1 MNFLSISFW
10 AAFCAFFLIYIFVR
24 KWSRTAM
31 LLWVLAFD
39 LFFFWQANG
48 WLMLLLPAT
57 AAVNYLLTE
66 AVRRNKYGGISPEP
80 PAASSPFP
88 TLPAQSLGAGRSADA
103 DFAAL
108 KLPPTADTATPA
120 PAAAEPSP
128 SGNTGSA
135 STTPTHSTR
144 QPHPGPHSRHARPDR
159 ASHRKLLLAL
169 IILLDL
175 AALVYFKYSGF
186 FVEGILNPLLKSNFA
201 VGDIVLPIGISF
213 YTFQA
218 ISYSVDVYRGK
229 YTGRPDFLEFCFYLS
244 FFPLLLAGPI
254 TRAGRFLPQ
263 IRRAEPATRHEL
275 RLGLWLIILGL
286 LKKGV
291 LADYLAV
298 YNNLAFD
305 SPVSYSGYEL
315 LMAVIGYTMQIYLDF
330 SGYSDLSI
338 GIASLMGFRLDVN
351 FRFPYR
357 SLNLTEFWRRWHI
370 SLSTWFRDYVYIPLG
385 GNRKGEART
394 LLNNFLT
401 MVVAG
406 LWHGSTWMFVLW
418 GALHGAGLA
427 VHKLCRGWLKKIPDT
442 WPVKALS
449 WLLTMAFVAGCWVL
463 FRAAS
468 LQDAGEIFRRIFTDF
483 DLAYFAP
490 FWAARKLWCVVLAV
504 AAAGLLIPPR
514 AYDRLQARF
523 TRLPWIVIFVVFLLA
538 VQLVIQLRIGDIQPF
553 IYYQF

>member
-1 MNFLSISFW
+1 MNFISIGFW

-24 KWSRTAM
+24 KWSRVAM
-31 LLWVLAFD
+31 LLWVIAFD

-57 AAVNYLLTE
+57 AAANYFLTE
-66 AVRRNKYGGISPEP
+66 LMRRQ
-80 PAASSPFP
+80 A
-88 TLPAQSLGAGRSADA
+88 GAPSRPDGNYFSGKFAD
-103 DFAAL
+103 
-108 KLPPTADTATPA
+108 KPIPA
-120 PAAAEPSP
+120 PS
-128 SGNTGSA
+128 
-135 STTPTHSTR
+135 STTPTLRTR
-144 QPHPGPHSRHARPDR
+144 QAGWI
-159 ASHRKLLLAL
+159 LAL
-169 IILLDL
+169 IVLLDL
-175 AALVYFKYSGF
+175 SALVYFKYSGF
-186 FVEGILNPLLKSNFA
+186 FVEGILNPLLHSNFA

-229 YTGRPDFLEFCFYLS
+229 YDGRPDFLEFCFYLS

-275 RLGLWLIILGL
+275 RLGLWLIVCGL

-298 YNNLAFD
+298 YNDLAFD
-305 SPVSYSGYEL
+305 SPAAYSGYEL
-315 LMAVIGYTMQIYLDF
+315 LMAALGYTMQIYLDF

-338 GIASLMGFRLDVN
+338 GIASLMGFRLDDN
-351 FRFPYR
+351 FRFPYHAR
-357 SLNLTEFWRRWHI
+357 NLTDFWRRWHI

-427 VHKLCRGWLKKIPDT
+427 LHKLCRGWLKKIPDS
-442 WPVKALS
+442 WPVKAAS
-449 WLLTMAFVAGCWVL
+449 WLLTMLFVMACWVF
-463 FRAAS
+463 FRAGS
-468 LQDAGEIFRRIFTDF
+468 LQDVGEIFRRICTEFDF
-483 DLAYFAP
+483 AYAAP

-504 AAAGLLIPPR
+504 ALAGLLLPER
-514 AYDRLQARF
+514 TYNRLQARF
-523 TRLPWIVIFVVFLLA
+523 VRLPWIVIFVIFLLA
-538 VQLVIQLRIGDIQPF
+538 VQLVIQLRSGDIQPF
-553 IYYQF
+553 IYYRF

>member
-1 MNFLSISFW
+1 MNFISTVFW
-10 AAFCAFFLIYIFVR
+10 AAFCAFFLIYIFVK

-57 AAVNYLLTE
+57 AAVNYFLTE
-66 AVRRNKYGGISPEP
+66 WMRRQA
-80 PAASSPFP
+80 PARHGVPASSTPSHGK
-88 TLPAQSLGAGRSADA
+88 PAGAPQRAAGNYFSDKFAEKPIAAPPSTTQTRSARGAGS
-103 DFAAL
+103 
-108 KLPPTADTATPA
+108 KWI
-120 PAAAEPSP
+120 
-128 SGNTGSA
+128 
-135 STTPTHSTR
+135 
-144 QPHPGPHSRHARPDR
+144 
-159 ASHRKLLLAL
+159 LAL
-169 IILLDL
+169 IVLLDL

-186 FVEGILNPLLKSNFA
+186 FAGIWNALTGSNWE
-201 VGDIVLPIGISF
+201 VGQIVLPIGISF

-229 YTGRPDFLEFCFYLS
+229 YDGRPDFLEFCFYLS

-275 RLGLWLIILGL
+275 RLGMWLILCGL
-286 LKKGV
+286 LKKGIM
-291 LADYLAV
+291 ADYLGI

-305 SPVSYSGYEL
+305 NPVSYSGYEL
-315 LMAVIGYTMQIYLDF
+315 LMAVLGYTMQIYLDF

-338 GIASLMGFRLDVN
+338 GIASLMGFRLDDN
-351 FRFPYR
+351 FLYPYR

-385 GNRKGEART
+385 GNRKGQART

-406 LWHGSTWMFVLW
+406 LWHGSTWMFVIW

-427 VHKLCRGWLKKIPDT
+427 VHKLCRGWLKKIPDS
-442 WPVKALS
+442 WPVKAVS
-449 WLLTMAFVAGCWVL
+449 WLLTMVFVMACWVF
-463 FRAAS
+463 FRAGS
-468 LQDAGEIFRRIFTDF
+468 LQDVGEIFRRIFTEFDF
-483 DLAYFAP
+483 AYAAP
-490 FWAARKLWCVVLAV
+490 FWAARKRWTVLLV
-504 AAAGLLIPPR
+504 AAMVGLLIPPR
-514 AYDRLQARF
+514 MYNRLQARF
-523 TRLPWIVIFVVFLLA
+523 TRLPWIVIFVIFVLA
-538 VQLVIQLRIGDIQPF
+538 VQAVIQFQNGDIRPF

>member
-1 MNFLSISFW
+1 MNFISIGFW
-10 AAFCAFFLIYIFVR
+10 AAFCAFFLVYIFLK

-57 AAVNYLLTE
+57 AAVNYFLTNLIRRP
-66 AVRRNKYGGISPEP
+66 AVAPQRADENYFSGKFAEKPISAP
-80 PAASSPFP
+80 P
-88 TLPAQSLGAGRSADA
+88 
-103 DFAAL
+103 
-108 KLPPTADTATPA
+108 
-120 PAAAEPSP
+120 
-128 SGNTGSA
+128 
-135 STTPTHSTR
+135 STTPTQSNR
-144 QPHPGPHSRHARPDR
+144 RSGS
-159 ASHRKLLLAL
+159 KWILAL
-169 IILLDL
+169 IVLLDL
-175 AALVYFKYSGF
+175 GALVYFKYAGF
-186 FVEGILNPLLKSNFA
+186 FAGIWNSLTGSNLSF
-201 VGDIVLPIGISF
+201 GEIVLPIGISF

-218 ISYSVDVYRGK
+218 ISYSVDVYRGT
-229 YTGRPDFLEFCFYLS
+229 YEGRPDFLEFCFYLS

-263 IRRAEPATRHEL
+263 IRRARPATRREL
-275 RLGLWLIILGL
+275 RLGLWLVVCGL

-305 SPVSYSGYEL
+305 NPLAYSGYEL
-315 LMAVIGYTMQIYLDF
+315 LMAVLGYTMQIYLDF

-338 GIASLMGFRLDVN
+338 GIAALMGFRLDDN
-351 FRFPYR
+351 FLFPYR

-385 GNRKGEART
+385 GNRKGQART

-442 WPVKALS
+442 WPVKAVS
-449 WLLTMAFVAGCWVL
+449 WLLTMAFVMACWVF
-463 FRAAS
+463 FRAGS
-468 LQDAGEIFRRIFTDF
+468 LDDVWEIFRRIFTEF
-483 DLAYFAP
+483 DLAYAAP
-490 FWAARKLWCVVLAV
+490 FWAARKLWCVALAV

-514 AYDRLQARF
+514 AYDRLRARF
-523 TRLPWIVIFVVFLLA
+523 TRLPWIVIFLVFLMA
-538 VQLVIQLRIGDIQPF
+538 VQLVIQLRSGDIQPF

>member
-1 MNFLSISFW
+1 MNFISMGFW
-10 AAFCAFFLIYIFVR
+10 AAFCAFFLIYIFVK

-57 AAVNYLLTE
+57 AAVNYFFTELLRQSKGPASSDT
-66 AVRRNKYGGISPEP
+66 ASATSSCPGLQNGPSTTNSRP
-80 PAASSPFP
+80 PATTPSHGK
-88 TLPAQSLGAGRSADA
+88 PADAERERCGGRSGNW
-103 DFAAL
+103 FFG
-108 KLPPTADTATPA
+108 
-120 PAAAEPSP
+120 
-128 SGNTGSA
+128 SGSRKIISGRPLGSA
-135 STTPTHSTR
+135 R
-144 QPHPGPHSRHARPDR
+144 R
-159 ASHRKLLLAL
+159 AGSKWILAL
-169 IILLDL
+169 IVLLDL

-186 FVEGILNPLLKSNFA
+186 FAGIWNALTGSN
-201 VGDIVLPIGISF
+201 
-213 YTFQA
+213 
-218 ISYSVDVYRGK
+218 
-229 YTGRPDFLEFCFYLS
+229 FLEFCFYLS

-275 RLGLWLIILGL
+275 RLGLWLIICGL

-315 LMAVIGYTMQIYLDF
+315 LMAVLGYTMQIYLDF

-338 GIASLMGFRLDVN
+338 GIASLMGFRLDDN
-351 FRFPYR
+351 FLYP
-357 SLNLTEFWRRWHI
+357 
-370 SLSTWFRDYVYIPLG
+370 FRDYVYIPLG
-385 GNRKGEART
+385 GNRKGQART

-406 LWHGSTWMFVLW
+406 LWHGSTWMFVIW

-427 VHKLCRGWLKKIPDT
+427 VHKLCRGWLKKIPDS

-449 WLLTMAFVAGCWVL
+449 WLLTMVFVMACWVF
-463 FRAAS
+463 FRAGS
-468 LQDAGEIFRRIFTDF
+468 LQDVGEIFRRIFTEFDF
-483 DLAYFAP
+483 AYAAP
-490 FWAARKLWCVVLAV
+490 FWAARKLWCGVLAV

-514 AYDRLQARF
+514 AYNRLQARF
-523 TRLPWIVIFVVFLLA
+523 TRLPWIVIFLVFLIA
-538 VQLVIQLRIGDIQPF
+538 VQLVIQLRSGDIQPF

>member
-1 MNFLSISFW
+1 MNFISIGFW

-24 KWSRTAM
+24 RWNRTAM

-57 AAVNYLLTE
+57 AAVNYFLTE
-66 AVRRNKYGGISPEP
+66 LLRKSAGLAFSSAASAASSCPGLKNGPSTTNCRP
-80 PAASSPFP
+80 PAA
-88 TLPAQSLGAGRSADA
+88 
-103 DFAAL
+103 
-108 KLPPTADTATPA
+108 TP
-120 PAAAEPSP
+120 
-128 SGNTGSA
+128 
-135 STTPTHSTR
+135 
-144 QPHPGPHSRHARPDR
+144 
-159 ASHRKLLLAL
+159 SHGKVLLAL

-186 FVEGILNPLLKSNFA
+186 FVEGILNPLFKSNFA

-229 YTGRPDFLEFCFYLS
+229 YEGRPDFLEFCFYLS

-263 IRRAEPATRHEL
+263 IRRNEPATRHEL
-275 RLGLWLIILGL
+275 RLGLWLIICGL

-291 LADYLAV
+291 IADYLAV

-315 LMAVIGYTMQIYLDF
+315 LMAVLGYTMQIYLDF

-338 GIASLMGFRLDVN
+338 GIASLMGFRLDDN
-351 FRFPYR
+351 FLFPYR

-385 GNRKGEART
+385 GNRKGLART

-427 VHKLCRGWLKKIPDT
+427 VHKLCRGWLKKIPDKL
-442 WPVKALS
+442 PVKALS
-449 WLLTMAFVAGCWVL
+449 WLLTMIFVMACWVF
-463 FRAAS
+463 FRAGSMA
-468 LQDAGEIFRRIFTDF
+468 DAGEIFRRIFTEFDF
-483 DLAYFAP
+483 AYAAP

-514 AYDRLQARF
+514 TYDRLRARF
-523 TRLPWIVIFVVFLLA
+523 TRLPWIVIFLVFLMA
-538 VQLVIQLRIGDIQPF
+538 VQLVIQLRSGDIQPF

>member
-1 MNFLSISFW
+1 MNFISIGFW
-10 AAFCAFFLIYIFVR
+10 AAFCAFFLIYIFIR

-57 AAVNYLLTE
+57 AAANYFLTE
-66 AVRRNKYGGISPEP
+66 WMRR
-80 PAASSPFP
+80 
-88 TLPAQSLGAGRSADA
+88 
-103 DFAAL
+103 
-108 KLPPTADTATPA
+108 
-120 PAAAEPSP
+120 PAAAPTRSD
-128 SGNTGSA
+128 GNYFSDKFA
-135 STTPTHSTR
+135 EKPIPDPPSTTPTHGGR
-144 QPHPGPHSRHARPDR
+144 R
-159 ASHRKLLLAL
+159 AGWFLAL

-175 AALVYFKYSGF
+175 GTLAYFKYGGYF
-186 FVEGILNPLLKSNFA
+186 NG
-201 VGDIVLPIGISF
+201 GIVLPIGISF

-218 ISYSVDVYRGK
+218 ISYAVDVYRGK
-229 YTGRPDFLEFCFYLS
+229 YDGRPDFLEFCFYLS

-275 RLGLWLIILGL
+275 RLGLWLIVCGL

-305 SPVSYSGYEL
+305 SPAAYSGYEL
-315 LMAVIGYTMQIYLDF
+315 LMAALGYTMQIYLDF

-338 GIASLMGFRLDVN
+338 GIASLMGFRLDDN
-351 FRFPYR
+351 FLFPYR
-357 SLNLTEFWRRWHI
+357 ALNLTEFWRRWHI

-385 GNRKGEART
+385 GNRKGQART
-394 LLNNFLT
+394 LVNNFLT

-406 LWHGSTWMFVLW
+406 VWHGSTWMFVLW

-427 VHKLCRGWLKKIPDT
+427 VHKLCRGWLKKIPDS
-442 WPVKALS
+442 WPVKAAG
-449 WLLTMAFVAGCWVL
+449 WLLTMLFVTACWIF
-463 FRAAS
+463 FRAGS
-468 LQDAGEIFRRIFTDF
+468 LQDVGEIFRRICTEFDF
-483 DLAYFAP
+483 AYAAP

-504 AAAGLLIPPR
+504 AMAGLLIPAR
-514 AYDRLQARF
+514 AYNRLQARF
-523 TRLPWIVIFVVFLLA
+523 VRLPWIVIFVVFLLA
-538 VQLVIQLRIGDIQPF
+538 VQLVIQLRSGDIQPF

>member
-1 MNFLSISFW
+1 MNFISIGFW
-10 AAFCAFFLIYIFVR
+10 AAFCAFFLIYVFVK

-57 AAVNYLLTE
+57 AAANYFLTE
-66 AVRRNKYGGISPEP
+66 LMRRTARARHGEPACETPSHGSPADAERERCGGRSGNWFFGKPVRKIISGRPRGN
-80 PAASSPFP
+80 
-88 TLPAQSLGAGRSADA
+88 TRGAGGRW
-103 DFAAL
+103 
-108 KLPPTADTATPA
+108 
-120 PAAAEPSP
+120 
-128 SGNTGSA
+128 
-135 STTPTHSTR
+135 
-144 QPHPGPHSRHARPDR
+144 
-159 ASHRKLLLAL
+159 LLAL

-186 FVEGILNPLLKSNFA
+186 FAGIWNALTGSNWE
-201 VGDIVLPIGISF
+201 VGQIVLPIGISF

-229 YTGRPDFLEFCFYLS
+229 YEGRPSFLEFCFYLS

-263 IRRAEPATRHEL
+263 IRRNGMATRHEL
-275 RLGLWLIILGL
+275 RLGLWLIICGL

-291 LADYLAV
+291 IADYLAV

-315 LMAVIGYTMQIYLDF
+315 LMAVVGYTMQIYLDF

-338 GIASLMGFRLDVN
+338 GIASLMGFRLDDN
-351 FRFPYR
+351 FLFPYR

-385 GNRKGEART
+385 GNRKGQVRT

-427 VHKLCRGWLKKIPDT
+427 LHKLCRGSLKKIPDS
-442 WPVKALS
+442 WPVKAAS
-449 WLLTMAFVAGCWVL
+449 WLLTMLFVMACWVF
-463 FRAAS
+463 FRAGS
-468 LQDAGEIFRRIFTDF
+468 LEDCGEIFRRIFTDF
-483 DLAYFAP
+483 DLAYAAP

-504 AAAGLLIPPR
+504 ALAALALPPR
-514 AYDRLQARF
+514 QYNRLQARF
-523 TRLPWIVIFVVFLLA
+523 TRLPWIVIFLLFLVA
-538 VQLVIQLRIGDIQPF
+538 VQLVIQLRSGDIQPF

>member
-10 AAFCAFFLIYIFVR
+10 AAFCAFFLLYIFIK
-24 KWSRTAM
+24 KWSRVAM
-31 LLWVLAFD
+31 LLWVVAFD

-57 AAVNYLLTE
+57 AAVNFFLTE
-66 AVRRNKYGGISPEP
+66 LLRHPAGAEGWRCGGRSGNWFFGKLARKIIPVRPRGGTRRASWILALIVLLDLGTLVFFKYGG
-80 PAASSPFP
+80 AF
-88 TLPAQSLGAGRSADA
+88 D
-103 DFAAL
+103 
-108 KLPPTADTATPA
+108 
-120 PAAAEPSP
+120 
-128 SGNTGSA
+128 SG
-135 STTPTHSTR
+135 
-144 QPHPGPHSRHARPDR
+144 
-159 ASHRKLLLAL
+159 
-169 IILLDL
+169 II
-175 AALVYFKYSGF
+175 
-186 FVEGILNPLLKSNFA
+186 
-201 VGDIVLPIGISF
+201 LPIGISF

-229 YTGRPDFLEFCFYLS
+229 YDGHPDFLEFCFYLS

-275 RLGLWLIILGL
+275 RLGLWLIVCGL

-305 SPVSYSGYEL
+305 SPAAYSGYEL
-315 LMAVIGYTMQIYLDF
+315 LMAALGYTMQIYLDF

-338 GIASLMGFRLDVN
+338 GIASLMGFRLDDN

-357 SLNLTEFWRRWHI
+357 ALNLTEFWRRWHI

-406 LWHGSTWMFVLW
+406 VWHGSTWMFVLW

-427 VHKLCRGWLKKIPDT
+427 VHKLCRGWLKKIPDS
-442 WPVKALS
+442 WPVKAAS
-449 WLLTMAFVAGCWVL
+449 WLLTMLFVMACWIF
-463 FRAAS
+463 FRAGS
-468 LQDAGEIFRRIFTDF
+468 LQDVGEIFRRIFTEFDF
-483 DLAYFAP
+483 AYAAP
-490 FWAARKLWCVVLAV
+490 FWAARRLWCVVLAV
-504 AAAGLLIPPR
+504 AMAGLLIPER
-514 AYDRLQARF
+514 TYNRLQARF
-523 TRLPWIVIFVVFLLA
+523 VRLPWIVIFVVFLLA
-538 VQLVIQLRIGDIQPF
+538 VQLVIQLRSGDIQPF

>member
-24 KWSRTAM
+24 KWSRAAM
-31 LLWVLAFD
+31 LLWVIAFD

-57 AAVNYLLTE
+57 AAANYFLTE
-66 AVRRNKYGGISPEP
+66 LLRRPAGAPPRSDGSPMTGWR
-80 PAASSPFP
+80 SPQTP
-88 TLPAQSLGAGRSADA
+88 CVTSLPGR
-103 DFAAL
+103 FAE
-108 KLPPTADTATPA
+108 KPIPA
-120 PAAAEPSP
+120 PP
-128 SGNTGSA
+128 
-135 STTPTHSTR
+135 STTPTHGTR
-144 QPHPGPHSRHARPDR
+144 R
-159 ASHRKLLLAL
+159 AGWILAL
-169 IILLDL
+169 IVLLDL
-175 AALVYFKYSGF
+175 SALVYFKYSGF
-186 FVEGILNPLLKSNFA
+186 FVEGILNPLLQSNFS

-229 YTGRPDFLEFCFYLS
+229 YDGRPDFLEFCFYLS

-275 RLGLWLIILGL
+275 RLGFWLIVCGL

-305 SPVSYSGYEL
+305 SPAAYSGYEL
-315 LMAVIGYTMQIYLDF
+315 LMAALGYTMQIYLDF

-338 GIASLMGFRLDVN
+338 GIASLMGFRLDDN

-406 LWHGSTWMFVLW
+406 LWHGSTWMFVIW

-427 VHKLCRGWLKKIPDT
+427 VHKLCRGWLKKIPDS
-442 WPVKALS
+442 WPVKAAS
-449 WLLTMAFVAGCWVL
+449 WLLTMLFVMACWIF
-463 FRAAS
+463 FRAGS
-468 LQDAGEIFRRIFTDF
+468 LQDVGEIFRRICTEF
-483 DLAYFAP
+483 DLAYAAP

-504 AAAGLLIPPR
+504 ALAGLLIPER
-514 AYDRLQARF
+514 AYNRLQARF
-523 TRLPWIVIFVVFLLA
+523 VRLPWIVIFVVFLLA
-538 VQLVIQLRIGDIQPF
+538 VQLVIQLRSGDIQPF

>member
-1 MNFLSISFW
+1 MNFISLGFW
-10 AAFCAFFLIYIFVR
+10 AAFCAFFLIYIFVK

-57 AAVNYLLTE
+57 AAVNYFLTE
-66 AVRRNKYGGISPEP
+66 LMRKS
-80 PAASSPFP
+80 
-88 TLPAQSLGAGRSADA
+88 GATAESCGRADG
-103 DFAAL
+103 
-108 KLPPTADTATPA
+108 KT
-120 PAAAEPSP
+120 PSP
-128 SGNTGSA
+128 
-135 STTPTHSTR
+135 
-144 QPHPGPHSRHARPDR
+144 
-159 ASHRKLLLAL
+159 KLILGL

-186 FVEGILNPLLKSNFA
+186 FVEGILNPLLGSNFA
-201 VGDIVLPIGISF
+201 IGDIVLPIGISF

-229 YTGRPDFLEFCFYLS
+229 YDGRPDFLEFCFYLS

-275 RLGLWLIILGL
+275 RLGLWLIICGL

-315 LMAVIGYTMQIYLDF
+315 LMAVLGYTMQIYLDF

-338 GIASLMGFRLDVN
+338 GIASLMGFRLDDN
-351 FRFPYR
+351 FLYPDR

-370 SLSTWFRDYVYIPLG
+370 SLSTWFRDYV
-385 GNRKGEART
+385 
-394 LLNNFLT
+394 
-401 MVVAG
+401 
-406 LWHGSTWMFVLW
+406 
-418 GALHGAGLA
+418 
-427 VHKLCRGWLKKIPDT
+427 
-442 WPVKALS
+442 
-449 WLLTMAFVAGCWVL
+449 
-463 FRAAS
+463 
-468 LQDAGEIFRRIFTDF
+468 
-483 DLAYFAP
+483 
-490 FWAARKLWCVVLAV
+490 
-504 AAAGLLIPPR
+504 
-514 AYDRLQARF
+514 
-523 TRLPWIVIFVVFLLA
+523 
-538 VQLVIQLRIGDIQPF
+538 
-553 IYYQF
+553 

>member
-1 MNFLSISFW
+1 MNFISLGFW
-10 AAFCAFFLIYIFVR
+10 AAFCAFFLIYIFVK

-57 AAVNYLLTE
+57 AAVNFFLTE
-66 AVRRNKYGGISPEP
+66 LMRKSG
-80 PAASSPFP
+80 
-88 TLPAQSLGAGRSADA
+88 
-103 DFAAL
+103 
-108 KLPPTADTATPA
+108 
-120 PAAAEPSP
+120 AAAESCGRADGKTLSP
-128 SGNTGSA
+128 
-135 STTPTHSTR
+135 
-144 QPHPGPHSRHARPDR
+144 
-159 ASHRKLLLAL
+159 KLILGL

-186 FVEGILNPLLKSNFA
+186 FVEGILNPLLGSNFA
-201 VGDIVLPIGISF
+201 IGDIVLPIGISF

-229 YTGRPDFLEFCFYLS
+229 YNGRPDFLEFCFYLS

-275 RLGLWLIILGL
+275 RLGLWLIICGL

-315 LMAVIGYTMQIYLDF
+315 LMAVLGYTMQIYLDF

-338 GIASLMGFRLDVN
+338 GIASLMGFRLDDN
-351 FRFPYR
+351 FLYPYR

-385 GNRKGEART
+385 GNRKGQART

-406 LWHGSTWMFVLW
+406 LWHGSTWMFVIW

-427 VHKLCRGWLKKIPDT
+427 VHKLCRGWLKKIPDS
-442 WPVKALS
+442 WPVKAAS
-449 WLLTMAFVAGCWVL
+449 WLLTMLFVMVCWVF
-463 FRAAS
+463 FRAGS
-468 LQDAGEIFRRIFTDF
+468 LEDVGEIFRRICTEFDF
-483 DLAYFAP
+483 AYAAP

-514 AYDRLQARF
+514 AYNRLQARF
-523 TRLPWIVIFVVFLLA
+523 VRLPWVVIFLVFLVA
-538 VQLVIQLRIGDIQPF
+538 VQLVLQLRTGDIQPF

>member
-10 AAFCAFFLIYIFVR
+10 AAFCAFFLLYIFIK
-24 KWSRTAM
+24 KWSRVAM
-31 LLWVLAFD
+31 LLWVVAFD

-57 AAVNYLLTE
+57 AAVNFFLTE
-66 AVRRNKYGGISPEP
+66 LLRH
-80 PAASSPFP
+80 PAGASSRSDGSPMTGWRSP
-88 TLPAQSLGAGRSADA
+88 QTPCVTSLPGK
-103 DFAAL
+103 FAE
-108 KLPPTADTATPA
+108 KPIPA
-120 PAAAEPSP
+120 PP
-128 SGNTGSA
+128 
-135 STTPTHSTR
+135 STTPTHNTR
-144 QPHPGPHSRHARPDR
+144 R
-159 ASHRKLLLAL
+159 AGWILAL
-169 IILLDL
+169 TVLLDL
-175 AALVYFKYSGF
+175 GTLVFFKYGGAFDSG
-186 FVEGILNPLLKSNFA
+186 I
-201 VGDIVLPIGISF
+201 ILPIGISF

-229 YTGRPDFLEFCFYLS
+229 YDGHPDFLEFCFYLS

-275 RLGLWLIILGL
+275 RLGLWLIVCGL

-305 SPVSYSGYEL
+305 SPAAYSGYEL
-315 LMAVIGYTMQIYLDF
+315 LMAALGYTMQIYLDF

-338 GIASLMGFRLDVN
+338 GIASLMGFRLDDN

-357 SLNLTEFWRRWHI
+357 ALNLTEFWRRWHI

-406 LWHGSTWMFVLW
+406 VWHGSTWMFVLW

-427 VHKLCRGWLKKIPDT
+427 VHKLCRGWLKKIPDS
-442 WPVKALS
+442 WPVKAAS
-449 WLLTMAFVAGCWVL
+449 WLLTMLFVMACWIF
-463 FRAAS
+463 FRAGS
-468 LQDAGEIFRRIFTDF
+468 LQDVGEIFRRIFTEFDF
-483 DLAYFAP
+483 AYAAP
-490 FWAARKLWCVVLAV
+490 FWAARRLWCVVLAV
-504 AAAGLLIPPR
+504 AMAGLLIPER
-514 AYDRLQARF
+514 TYNRLQARF
-523 TRLPWIVIFVVFLLA
+523 VRLPWIVIFVVFLLA
-538 VQLVIQLRIGDIQPF
+538 VQLVIQLRSGDIQPF

>member
-57 AAVNYLLTE
+57 AAVNYFLTE
-66 AVRRNKYGGISPEP
+66 LLRSTHQRPGV
-80 PAASSPFP
+80 PAPRLPSSLSASAETGF
-88 TLPAQSLGAGRSADA
+88 GA
-103 DFAAL
+103 
-108 KLPPTADTATPA
+108 TN
-120 PAAAEPSP
+120 PAAAEPSA
-128 SGNTGSA
+128 SGNTGA
-135 STTPTHSTR
+135 
-144 QPHPGPHSRHARPDR
+144 A
-159 ASHRKLLLAL
+159 AKWVLAL
-169 IILLDL
+169 IVLLDL
-175 AALVYFKYSGF
+175 GALVYFKYAGF
-186 FVEGILNPLLKSNFA
+186 FAGIWNSLTGSNLA
-201 VGDIVLPIGISF
+201 IGEIVLPIGISF

-218 ISYSVDVYRGK
+218 ISYSVDVYRGT
-229 YTGRPDFLEFCFYLS
+229 YDGRPDFLEFCFYLS

-263 IRRAEPATRHEL
+263 IRRARPATRREL
-275 RLGLWLIILGL
+275 RLGFWLVICGL

-305 SPVSYSGYEL
+305 SPVAYSGYEL
-315 LMAVIGYTMQIYLDF
+315 LMAVLGYTMQIYLDF

-338 GIASLMGFRLDVN
+338 GIAALMGFRLDDN
-351 FRFPYR
+351 FLFPYR

-385 GNRKGEART
+385 GNRKGLART

-427 VHKLCRGWLKKIPDT
+427 VHKLCRGWLKRIPDS

-449 WLLTMAFVAGCWVL
+449 WVLTMAFVMACWVF
-463 FRAAS
+463 FRAGS
-468 LQDAGEIFRRIFTDF
+468 LQDVGEIFRRIFTEF
-483 DLAYFAP
+483 DLAYAAP
-490 FWAARKLWCVVLAV
+490 FWAARKLWCCVLAV

-514 AYDRLQARF
+514 AYNALRAGF
-523 TRLPWIVIFVVFLLA
+523 KRLPWVVIFLAFLLA
-538 VQLVIQLRIGDIQPF
+538 VQLVIQLRSGDIQP
-553 IYYQF
+553 

>member
-1 MNFLSISFW
+1 MNFLSIGFW
-10 AAFCAFFLIYIFVR
+10 AAFCGFFLIYIFVK
-24 KWSRTAM
+24 KWSRAAM

-57 AAVNYLLTE
+57 AAVNYFLTE
-66 AVRRNKYGGISPEP
+66 LLRR
-80 PAASSPFP
+80 
-88 TLPAQSLGAGRSADA
+88 
-103 DFAAL
+103 
-108 KLPPTADTATPA
+108 
-120 PAAAEPSP
+120 AAAPSRSDRNYFSDKFAEKP
-128 SGNTGSA
+128 ISA
-135 STTPTHSTR
+135 PTSATPTHGTSPT
-144 QPHPGPHSRHARPDR
+144 GP
-159 ASHRKLLLAL
+159 KWILAL
-169 IILLDL
+169 IILIDL
-175 AALVYFKYSGF
+175 SALVYFKYSGF
-186 FVEGILNPLLKSNFA
+186 FVEGILNPLLGSNFA

-229 YTGRPDFLEFCFYLS
+229 YDGRPDFLEFCFYLS
-244 FFPLLLAGPI
+244 FFPLLLAGPL

-291 LADYLAV
+291 IADYLAV

-315 LMAVIGYTMQIYLDF
+315 LMAVFGYTMQIYLDF

-385 GNRKGEART
+385 GNRKGQART

-449 WLLTMAFVAGCWVL
+449 WLLTMVFVMACWVF
-463 FRAAS
+463 FRAGS
-468 LQDAGEIFRRIFTDF
+468 MQDVGEIFRRIFTDF
-483 DLAYFAP
+483 DLAYIAP

-523 TRLPWIVIFVVFLLA
+523 TRLPWVVIFVVFLLA
-538 VQLVIQLRIGDIQPF
+538 VQLVIQLRSGDIQPF

>member
-1 MNFLSISFW
+1 MNFISIGFW
-10 AAFCAFFLIYIFVR
+10 AAFCAFFLVYIFL
-24 KWSRTAM
+24 KKLSRTAM

-57 AAVNYLLTE
+57 AAVNYFLTE
-66 AVRRNKYGGISPEP
+66 LMRR
-80 PAASSPFP
+80 
-88 TLPAQSLGAGRSADA
+88 
-103 DFAAL
+103 
-108 KLPPTADTATPA
+108 ATQRP
-120 PAAAEPSP
+120 
-128 SGNTGSA
+128 GS
-135 STTPTHSTR
+135 
-144 QPHPGPHSRHARPDR
+144 
-159 ASHRKLLLAL
+159 KWVLAL
-169 IILLDL
+169 IVLLDL
-175 AALVYFKYSGF
+175 GALVYFKYAGF
-186 FVEGILNPLLKSNFA
+186 FAGIWNSLTGSNLSFGEIA
-201 VGDIVLPIGISF
+201 LPIGISF

-218 ISYSVDVYRGK
+218 ISYSVDVYRGT
-229 YTGRPDFLEFCFYLS
+229 YEGQPDFLEFCFYLS

-263 IRRAEPATRHEL
+263 IRRARPATRREL
-275 RLGLWLIILGL
+275 RLGLWLVVCGL

-305 SPVSYSGYEL
+305 NPLAYSGYEL
-315 LMAVIGYTMQIYLDF
+315 LMAVLGYTMQIYLDF

-338 GIASLMGFRLDVN
+338 GIAALMGFRLDDN
-351 FRFPYR
+351 FLFPYR

-385 GNRKGEART
+385 GNRKGQART

-427 VHKLCRGWLKKIPDT
+427 VHKLCRGWLKKIPDS
-442 WPVKALS
+442 WPVKAVS
-449 WLLTMAFVAGCWVL
+449 WLLTMAFVMACWVF
-463 FRAAS
+463 FRAGS
-468 LQDAGEIFRRIFTDF
+468 LDEVWEIFRRIFTEF
-483 DLAYFAP
+483 DLAYAAP
-490 FWAARKLWCVVLAV
+490 FWAARKLWCVALAA
-504 AAAGLLIPPR
+504 AAAGLLIPPGAYNALR
-514 AYDRLQARF
+514 AGF
-523 TRLPWIVIFVVFLLA
+523 KRLPWVVIFLVFLLA
-538 VQLVIQLRIGDIQPF
+538 VQLVIQLRSGDIQPF

>member
-1 MNFLSISFW
+1 MNFLSIGFW
-10 AAFCAFFLIYIFVR
+10 AAFCAFFLIYIFVKR
-24 KWSRTAM
+24 WSRAAM

-66 AVRRNKYGGISPEP
+66 LVRRARYGGISPEP

-88 TLPAQSLGAGRSADA
+88 TLHPQSPGAGRSADA
-103 DFAAL
+103 DFAPL
-108 KLPPTADTATPA
+108 DLPPDTDTAPPSATPTHGTR
-120 PAAAEPSP
+120 PPSP
-128 SGNTGSA
+128 ADNTGTA
-135 STTPTHSTR
+135 STTPTHGTR
-144 QPHPGPHSRHARPDR
+144 PTR
-159 ASHRKLLLAL
+159 RKLLLAL

-175 AALVYFKYSGF
+175 GALVYFKYSGF
-186 FVEGILNPLLKSNFA
+186 FVEGILNPLLQRNFA

-229 YTGRPDFLEFCFYLS
+229 YDGRPNFLEFCFYLS

-275 RLGLWLIILGL
+275 RLGLWLVILGL

-291 LADYLAV
+291 IADYLAV

-315 LMAVIGYTMQIYLDF
+315 LMAVFGYTMQIYLDF
-330 SGYSDLSI
+330 SGYSDISI
-338 GIASLMGFRLDVN
+338 GIAALMGFRLDVN

-385 GNRKGEART
+385 GNRKGQART

-427 VHKLCRGWLKKIPDT
+427 VHKLFRGWLKKIPDI

-449 WLLTMAFVAGCWVL
+449 WLLTMLFVMACWVL
-463 FRAAS
+463 FRAGS
-468 LQDAGEIFRRIFTDF
+468 LQDADEIFRRIFTDF
-483 DLAYFAP
+483 DLAYLPP

-504 AAAGLLIPPR
+504 AVAGLLIPER

-523 TRLPWIVIFVVFLLA
+523 TRLPWPVIFLLFLTA
-538 VQLVIQLRIGDIQPF
+538 VQLVIQLRSGDIQPF

>member
-1 MNFLSISFW
+1 MNFLSIGFW
-10 AAFCAFFLIYIFVR
+10 AAFCAFFLIYIFVK

-57 AAVNYLLTE
+57 AAVNYFLTE
-66 AVRRNKYGGISPEP
+66 FLRRK
-80 PAASSPFP
+80 
-88 TLPAQSLGAGRSADA
+88 
-103 DFAAL
+103 
-108 KLPPTADTATPA
+108 A
-120 PAAAEPSP
+120 PD
-128 SGNTGSA
+128 NTGTA
-135 STTPTHSTR
+135 STTPTHGT
-144 QPHPGPHSRHARPDR
+144 HPAR
-159 ASHRKLLLAL
+159 RKLLLAL
-169 IILLDL
+169 IVLLDL

-186 FVEGILNPLLKSNFA
+186 FVEGILNPLFKSNFA

-229 YTGRPDFLEFCFYLS
+229 YESRPDFLEFCFYLS

-275 RLGLWLIILGL
+275 RLGLWLVILGL

-291 LADYLAV
+291 IADYLAV

-305 SPVSYSGYEL
+305 SPISYSGYEL
-315 LMAVIGYTMQIYLDF
+315 LMAVFGYTMQIYLDF
-330 SGYSDLSI
+330 SGYSDISI
-338 GIASLMGFRLDVN
+338 GIAALMGFRLDVN

-385 GNRKGEART
+385 GNRKGQART

-427 VHKLCRGWLKKIPDT
+427 VHKLFRGWLKKIPDT

-449 WLLTMAFVAGCWVL
+449 WLLTMLFVMAC
-463 FRAAS
+463 
-468 LQDAGEIFRRIFTDF
+468 
-483 DLAYFAP
+483 
-490 FWAARKLWCVVLAV
+490 
-504 AAAGLLIPPR
+504 
-514 AYDRLQARF
+514 
-523 TRLPWIVIFVVFLLA
+523 
-538 VQLVIQLRIGDIQPF
+538 
-553 IYYQF
+553 

>member
-57 AAVNYLLTE
+57 AAVNYFLTE
-66 AVRRNKYGGISPEP
+66 LLRQPAGAETSSGAGVACRRRLSRSRIRGAESGFRESGKRGWKPRRRHTGPQES
-80 PAASSPFP
+80 
-88 TLPAQSLGAGRSADA
+88 TRGAGR
-103 DFAAL
+103 
-108 KLPPTADTATPA
+108 KW
-120 PAAAEPSP
+120 
-128 SGNTGSA
+128 
-135 STTPTHSTR
+135 
-144 QPHPGPHSRHARPDR
+144 
-159 ASHRKLLLAL
+159 LLAL
-169 IILLDL
+169 IVLLDL
-175 AALVYFKYSGF
+175 GALVYFKYAGF
-186 FVEGILNPLLKSNFA
+186 FAGIWNSLTGSNLA
-201 VGDIVLPIGISF
+201 IGEIVLPIGISF

-218 ISYSVDVYRGK
+218 ISYSVDVYRGT
-229 YTGRPDFLEFCFYLS
+229 YDGRPDFLEFCFYLS

-263 IRRAEPATRHEL
+263 IRRARPATRREL
-275 RLGLWLIILGL
+275 RLGFWLVICGL

-305 SPVSYSGYEL
+305 SPVAYSGYEL
-315 LMAVIGYTMQIYLDF
+315 LMAVLGYTMQIYLDF

-338 GIASLMGFRLDVN
+338 GIAALMGFRLDDN
-351 FRFPYR
+351 FLFPYR

-385 GNRKGEART
+385 GNRKGQART

-406 LWHGSTWMFVLW
+406 LWHGSTWMFVIW

-427 VHKLCRGWLKKIPDT
+427 VHKLCRGWLKRIPDS

-449 WLLTMAFVAGCWVL
+449 WLLTMAFVMACWVF
-463 FRAAS
+463 FRAGS
-468 LQDAGEIFRRIFTDF
+468 LDDVGEIFRRIFTEF
-483 DLAYFAP
+483 DLAYAAP
-490 FWAARKLWCVVLAV
+490 FWAARKLWCCVLAV

-514 AYDRLQARF
+514 AYNALRAGF
-523 TRLPWIVIFVVFLLA
+523 KRLPWVVIFVVFLLA
-538 VQLVIQLRIGDIQPF
+538 VQLVIQLRSGDIQPF

>member
-1 MNFLSISFW
+1 MNFISISFW
-10 AAFCAFFLIYIFVR
+10 AAFCAFFLVYIFLKR
-24 KWSRTAM
+24 RSRTAM

-57 AAVNYLLTE
+57 AAVNYFLTE
-66 AVRRNKYGGISPEP
+66 LMRRATQRPGV
-80 PAASSPFP
+80 PAPRLPSS
-88 TLPAQSLGAGRSADA
+88 LSADA
-103 DFAAL
+103 ETGFGG
-108 KLPPTADTATPA
+108 TN
-120 PAAAEPSP
+120 PAAAEPSA
-128 SGNTGSA
+128 SGNTGA
-135 STTPTHSTR
+135 AEVTPSQSNRRSGSKWT
-144 QPHPGPHSRHARPDR
+144 
-159 ASHRKLLLAL
+159 LAL
-169 IILLDL
+169 IVLLDL
-175 AALVYFKYSGF
+175 GALVYFKYAGF
-186 FVEGILNPLLKSNFA
+186 FAGIWNSLTGSNLTF
-201 VGDIVLPIGISF
+201 GEIVLPIGISF

-218 ISYSVDVYRGK
+218 ISYSVDVYRGT
-229 YTGRPDFLEFCFYLS
+229 YDGRPDFLEFCFYLS

-263 IRRAEPATRHEL
+263 IRRARPATRREL
-275 RLGLWLIILGL
+275 RLGLWLVVCGL
-286 LKKGV
+286 VKKGV

-305 SPVSYSGYEL
+305 SPLAYSGYEL
-315 LMAVIGYTMQIYLDF
+315 LMAVLGYTMQIYLDF

-338 GIASLMGFRLDVN
+338 GIAALMGFRLDDN
-351 FRFPYR
+351 FLFPYR

-385 GNRKGEART
+385 GNRKGQART

-427 VHKLCRGWLKKIPDT
+427 VHKLCRGWLKKIPDA
-442 WPVKALS
+442 WPVKAVS
-449 WLLTMAFVAGCWVL
+449 WLLTMAFVMACWVF
-463 FRAAS
+463 FRAGS
-468 LQDAGEIFRRIFTDF
+468 LEDVQEIFRRIFTEF
-483 DLAYFAP
+483 DLAYAAP

-504 AAAGLLIPPR
+504 AAAGLLLPPR
-514 AYDRLQARF
+514 AYNTLRAGF
-523 TRLPWIVIFVVFLLA
+523 KRLPWVVIFLVFLFA
-538 VQLVIQLRIGDIQPF
+538 VQLVIQLRSGDIQPF

>member
-1 MNFLSISFW
+1 MNFISMGFW
-10 AAFCAFFLIYIFVR
+10 AAFCAFFLIYIFVK

-57 AAVNYLLTE
+57 AAVNYFLTE
-66 AVRRNKYGGISPEP
+66 WMRRLSAGASAQRTGV
-80 PAASSPFP
+80 PASRLPSS
-88 TLPAQSLGAGRSADA
+88 LSAYAETGFDS
-103 DFAAL
+103 
-108 KLPPTADTATPA
+108 TN

-128 SGNTGSA
+128 SGDTGSV
-135 STTPTHSTR
+135 SITPTHGTR
-144 QPHPGPHSRHARPDR
+144 PRRHSRPDR
-159 ASHRKLLLAL
+159 ESLSKWLLAL

-175 AALVYFKYSGF
+175 SALVYFKYSGF
-186 FVEGILNPLLKSNFA
+186 FVDGILNPLFKSNFA

-229 YTGRPDFLEFCFYLS
+229 YDGRPDFLEFCFYLS

-275 RLGLWLIILGL
+275 RLGLWLIVCGL
-286 LKKGV
+286 IKKGV

-315 LMAVIGYTMQIYLDF
+315 LMAVLGYTMQIYLDF

-338 GIASLMGFRLDVN
+338 GIASLMGFRLDDN
-351 FRFPYR
+351 FLFPYR

-385 GNRKGEART
+385 GNRKGQART

-406 LWHGSTWMFVLW
+406 LWHGSTWMFVIW

-427 VHKLCRGWLKKIPDT
+427 VHKLCRGWLKKIPDR
-442 WPVKALS
+442 WPVKAAS
-449 WLLTMAFVAGCWVL
+449 WLLTMLFVMAAWVF
-463 FRAAS
+463 FRAGS
-468 LQDAGEIFRRIFTDF
+468 MQDVGEIFRRIFTEFDF
-483 DLAYFAP
+483 AYAAP

-504 AAAGLLIPPR
+504 ALAGLLIPPHC
-514 AYDRLQARF
+514 YNRLQARF
-523 TRLPWIVIFVVFLLA
+523 TRLPWVVIFVIFLIA
-538 VQLVIQLRIGDIQPF
+538 VQLVIQFRSGDIQPF

>member
-1 MNFLSISFW
+1 MNFISMGFW
-10 AAFCAFFLIYIFVR
+10 AAFCAFFLIYIFVK

-48 WLMLLLPAT
+48 WLCLLLPAT
-57 AAVNYLLTE
+57 AAVNFFLTE
-66 AVRRNKYGGISPEP
+66 ALRAAGAPQRADGNYFSGKFAEKPISAP
-80 PAASSPFP
+80 P
-88 TLPAQSLGAGRSADA
+88 
-103 DFAAL
+103 
-108 KLPPTADTATPA
+108 
-120 PAAAEPSP
+120 
-128 SGNTGSA
+128 

-144 QPHPGPHSRHARPDR
+144 ERRSEATQGVRGERPPVNNSGSRHVP
-159 ASHRKLLLAL
+159 SGTGLLAL

-175 AALVYFKYSGF
+175 SALIYFKYSGF
-186 FVEGILNPLLKSNFA
+186 FVEGILNPLFKSNFA

-229 YTGRPDFLEFCFYLS
+229 YEGRPDFLEFCFYLS

-263 IRRAEPATRHEL
+263 IRRAKPATRHEL
-275 RLGLWLIILGL
+275 RLGFWLVICGL
-286 LKKGV
+286 IKKGV
-291 LADYLAV
+291 LADYLAI

-315 LMAVIGYTMQIYLDF
+315 LMAVLGYTMQIYLDF

-338 GIASLMGFRLDVN
+338 GIASLMGFRLDDN
-351 FRFPYR
+351 FLFPYR

-385 GNRKGEART
+385 GNRKGQART

-406 LWHGSTWMFVLW
+406 LWHGSTWMFVIW

-427 VHKLCRGWLKKIPDT
+427 VHKLCRGWLKKIPDN
-442 WPVKALS
+442 WPVKAVS
-449 WLLTMAFVAGCWVL
+449 WLLTMLFVMACWVF
-463 FRAAS
+463 FRAGS
-468 LQDAGEIFRRIFTDF
+468 MQDVGEIFRRIFTEFDF
-483 DLAYFAP
+483 AYAAP

-504 AAAGLLIPPR
+504 ALAGLLIPPR
-514 AYDRLQARF
+514 AYNRLQVRF
-523 TRLPWIVIFVVFLLA
+523 TRLPWAVIFVLFLIA
-538 VQLVIQLRIGDIQPF
+538 VQLVIQLRSGDIQPF

>member
-1 MNFLSISFW
+1 MNFLSIGFW
-10 AAFCAFFLIYIFVR
+10 AAFCAFFLVYIFVKR
-24 KWSRTAM
+24 WSRAAM
-31 LLWVLAFD
+31 LLWVIAFD

-57 AAVNYLLTE
+57 AAVNYFLTE
-66 AVRRNKYGGISPEP
+66 LLRRAGASAQRAGV
-80 PAASSPFP
+80 PASRLPSS
-88 TLPAQSLGAGRSADA
+88 LPAGAGTG
-103 DFAAL
+103 FG
-108 KLPPTADTATPA
+108 ATN

-128 SGNTGSA
+128 SGSTGTASA
-135 STTPTHSTR
+135 TPAHGTR
-144 QPHPGPHSRHARPDR
+144 QPSPSGNTGT
-159 ASHRKLLLAL
+159 ASATPAHGTRSKVLLAL

-229 YTGRPDFLEFCFYLS
+229 YEGRPDFLEFCFYLS

-315 LMAVIGYTMQIYLDF
+315 LMAVFGYTMQIYLDF
-330 SGYSDLSI
+330 SGYSDISI

-385 GNRKGEART
+385 GNRKGRART

-442 WPVKALS
+442 RPVKAVS
-449 WLLTMAFVAGCWVL
+449 WLLTMLFVMACWVL
-463 FRAAS
+463 FRAGS

-483 DLAYFAP
+483 DLAYLPP
-490 FWAARKLWCVVLAV
+490 FWAARRLWCVVLAV
-504 AAAGLLIPPR
+504 AAAGLLIPER

-523 TRLPWIVIFVVFLLA
+523 TRLPWVVIFVLFLIA
-538 VQLVIQLRIGDIQPF
+538 VQLVIQLRSGDIQPF

>member
-1 MNFLSISFW
+1 MNFISIGFW
-10 AAFCAFFLIYIFVR
+10 AAFCAFFLLYIFVKR
-24 KWSRTAM
+24 WSRTAM

-57 AAVNYLLTE
+57 AAVNYFLTE
-66 AVRRNKYGGISPEP
+66 WMRGLKSATNQRHSGLDPE
-80 PAASSPFP
+80 
-88 TLPAQSLGAGRSADA
+88 SLS
-103 DFAAL
+103 
-108 KLPPTADTATPA
+108 KI
-120 PAAAEPSP
+120 
-128 SGNTGSA
+128 
-135 STTPTHSTR
+135 
-144 QPHPGPHSRHARPDR
+144 
-159 ASHRKLLLAL
+159 LLAL

-175 AALVYFKYSGF
+175 SALIYFKYSGF
-186 FVEGILNPLLKSNFA
+186 FVEGILNPLFKSNFA

-229 YTGRPDFLEFCFYLS
+229 YDGRPDFLEFCFYLS

-263 IRRAEPATRHEL
+263 IRRARPATRHEL
-275 RLGLWLIILGL
+275 RLGFWLVICGL
-286 LKKGV
+286 IKKGV
-291 LADYLAV
+291 LADYLAI

-315 LMAVIGYTMQIYLDF
+315 LMAVLGYTMQIYLDF

-338 GIASLMGFRLDVN
+338 GIASLMGFRLDDN
-351 FRFPYR
+351 FLFPYR

-385 GNRKGEART
+385 GNRKGQART

-406 LWHGSTWMFVLW
+406 LWHGSTWMFVIW

-427 VHKLCRGWLKKIPDT
+427 VHKLCRGWLKKIPDS
-442 WPVKALS
+442 WPVKAVS
-449 WLLTMAFVAGCWVL
+449 WLLTMLFVMACWVF
-463 FRAAS
+463 FRAGS
-468 LQDAGEIFRRIFTDF
+468 MQDVGEIFRRIFTEFDF
-483 DLAYFAP
+483 AYAAP
-490 FWAARKLWCVVLAV
+490 FWAARKLWCVLLAV
-504 AAAGLLIPPR
+504 AMAGLLIPPR
-514 AYDRLQARF
+514 AYSRLQVRF
-523 TRLPWIVIFVVFLLA
+523 TRLPWAVIFVLFLIA
-538 VQLVIQLRIGDIQPF
+538 VQLVIQLRSGDIQPF

>member
-1 MNFLSISFW
+1 MNFISIGFW
-10 AAFCAFFLIYIFVR
+10 AAFCAFFLVYIFL
-24 KWSRTAM
+24 KKLSRTAM

-57 AAVNYLLTE
+57 AAVNYFLTNLIRRP
-66 AVRRNKYGGISPEP
+66 AVAPQRADGNYFSGKFAEKPISAP
-80 PAASSPFP
+80 P
-88 TLPAQSLGAGRSADA
+88 
-103 DFAAL
+103 
-108 KLPPTADTATPA
+108 
-120 PAAAEPSP
+120 
-128 SGNTGSA
+128 
-135 STTPTHSTR
+135 STTPTQSNR
-144 QPHPGPHSRHARPDR
+144 RSGS
-159 ASHRKLLLAL
+159 KWILAL
-169 IILLDL
+169 IVLLDL
-175 AALVYFKYSGF
+175 GALVYFKYAGF
-186 FVEGILNPLLKSNFA
+186 FAGIWNSLTGSNLSF
-201 VGDIVLPIGISF
+201 GEIVLPIGISF

-218 ISYSVDVYRGK
+218 ISYSVDVYRGT
-229 YTGRPDFLEFCFYLS
+229 YEGRPDFLEFCFYLS

-263 IRRAEPATRHEL
+263 IRRARPATRREL
-275 RLGLWLIILGL
+275 RLGLWLVVCGL

-305 SPVSYSGYEL
+305 NPLAYSGYEL
-315 LMAVIGYTMQIYLDF
+315 LMAVLGYTMQIYLDF

-338 GIASLMGFRLDVN
+338 GIAALMGFRLDDN
-351 FRFPYR
+351 FLFPYR

-385 GNRKGEART
+385 GNRKGQART

-442 WPVKALS
+442 WPVKAVS
-449 WLLTMAFVAGCWVL
+449 WLLTMAFVMACWVF
-463 FRAAS
+463 FRAGS
-468 LQDAGEIFRRIFTDF
+468 LDDVWEIFRRIFTEF
-483 DLAYFAP
+483 DLAYAAP
-490 FWAARKLWCVVLAV
+490 FWAARKLWCVALAV
-504 AAAGLLIPPR
+504 AAAGLLIPPGAYNALR
-514 AYDRLQARF
+514 AGF
-523 TRLPWIVIFVVFLLA
+523 KRLPWVVIFLVFLLA
-538 VQLVIQLRIGDIQPF
+538 VQLVIQLRSGDIQPF